1 MTKNEA
7 PPDIPLLSPPLYR
20 LGTSITLFC
29 NVSCA
34 SGRVSYRW
42 SSTAHGQS
50 DFTLN
55 STSVFN
61 RKVLLTAA
69 DAGVYTCSAVDSTG
83 NMGQASVEMRFHG
96 MDIHHIILHTLC
108 GG

>member
-1 MTKNEA
+1 M
-7 PPDIPLLSPPLYR
+7 
-20 LGTSITLFC
+20 
-29 NVSCA
+29 
-34 SGRVSYRW
+34 SYRW
-42 SSTAHGQS
+42 SSTAQS

-61 RKVLLTAA
+61 RKVVLTAA

-83 NMGQASVEMRFHG
+83 NMGQDSVEMRFHG

-108 GG
+108 LRVTIIVLLTV